1 MTVAGGTVTYYV
13 DGQVYFSSNGKY
25 YPRDKMTID
34 FNEWFIDLPF
44 TGQRTWDEKVN
55 WVYFSAAGALS
66 PAQVDSAVSAY
77 EAAGTHFT
85 DSVPS

>member
-34 FNEWFIDLPF
+34 FNEWFHRPAVHRPAHLGRE
-44 TGQRTWDEKVN
+44 GQLGVLQRRR
-55 WVYFSAAGALS
+55 
-66 PAQVDSAVSAY
+66 PR
-77 EAAGTHFT
+77 
-85 DSVPS
+85 